1 VDADRTGSSWSR
13 RHPPPHTFTARA
25 LPPHHR
31 DPFDRLLLAQAES
44 LGLPLITFDRQLAS
58 YGIDVLEIP

>member
-1 VDADRTGSSWSR
+1 
-13 RHPPPHTFTARA
+13 
-25 LPPHHR
+25 
-31 DPFDRLLLAQAES
+31 LLAQAES